1 MIFCCRNDLP
11 KGKSNPFFKNL
22 DLAAFELRYLHANMQ
37 IAQNWLLPNCAGCMS
52 TCNKI
57 ACKESLCHAVK
68 GRCAWD
74 GLTTRKSESLQGS
87 EFLNYDT

>member
-1 MIFCCRNDLP
+1 
-11 KGKSNPFFKNL
+11 
-22 DLAAFELRYLHANMQ
+22 
-37 IAQNWLLPNCAGCMS
+37 MS

-74 GLTTRKSESLQGS
+74 GVTTRKSESLQGS
-87 EFLNYDT
+87 SEFLNYDTSDLIMITQNTTFFTRLSLVVE